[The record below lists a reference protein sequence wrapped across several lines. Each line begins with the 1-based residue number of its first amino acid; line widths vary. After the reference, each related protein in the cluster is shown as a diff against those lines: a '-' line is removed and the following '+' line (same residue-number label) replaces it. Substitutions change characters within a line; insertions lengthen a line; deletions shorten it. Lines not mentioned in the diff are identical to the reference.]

1 MSCPMTTDQMQ
12 SMLFAIIVALTLTL
26 VMIPVMKRLAK
37 PYQVNHHVMSLSPWK
52 WLVAMT
58 ILAVL
63 FRRQFSDDA
72 SFLIV
77 MVLISSQLMCA
88 RLDYEYLVIPN
99 KLTLFIAMSGAIL
112 SFGGITILPGA
123 AIIGALTAVATLV
136 IPALLLRWWTEK
148 ETVGLGDIKLAA
160 ALGLWLG
167 WARVTE
173 VIFIASILGALYGV
187 IEVLRSNYNH
197 GRIFPFGPFLTLA
210 CIFILLIRPIW
221 A

>member
-1 MSCPMTTDQMQ
+1 MTADQMQ
-12 SMLFAIIVALTLTL
+12 SMFFAIIVALTLTL
-26 VMIPVMKRLAK
+26 VTIPVIKRLAK
-37 PYQVNHHVMSLSPWK
+37 PYQVNDRVMSLSPWK

-58 ILAVL
+58 TLAVL
-63 FRRQFSDDA
+63 FRLQFSDD
-72 SFLIV
+72 SRFLIV
-77 MVLISSQLMCA
+77 MVLITCQLMCA

-99 KLTLFIAMSGAIL
+99 KLTLFIAMSGTFL

-123 AIIGALTAVATLV
+123 AIIGALTAMATLV
-136 IPALLLRWWTEK
+136 IPALLLRWWTAK

-160 ALGLWLG
+160 ALGIWLG

-187 IEVLRSNYNH
+187 IEVLRSNNNH
-197 GRIFPFGPFLTLA
+197 GRMFPFGPFLTSA
-210 CIFILLIRPIW
+210 CIFILLVRPIW